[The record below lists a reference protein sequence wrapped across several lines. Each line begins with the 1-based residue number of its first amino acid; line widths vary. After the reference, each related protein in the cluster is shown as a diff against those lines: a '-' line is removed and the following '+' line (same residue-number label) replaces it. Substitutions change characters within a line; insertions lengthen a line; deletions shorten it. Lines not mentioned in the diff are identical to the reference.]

1 MNSAPNFKDTL
12 NNMAKLD
19 DLTQFIQSSN
29 ADLERKRGSIIEL
42 VQRMQKQIETVRT
55 QIDSL
60 KSQGTTA
67 TTEMKQ
73 LIADADSKQKDTL
86 KNVKAT
92 ITSMI
97 NLDKLQTAVDNL
109 GNDIT
114 SLTKVTTGSSDS
126 KPPSSPPSSKLNQNA
141 PTFDPAKPPVSI
153 NNASKPVTPNK
164 QNGGYT
170 YGKSR
175 RSHRKYRTHR
185 KRHMGGFKKSKKK

>member
-1 MNSAPNFKDTL
+1 MNSTPNFKDTL

-109 GNDIT
+109 SNDIT
-114 SLTKVTTGSSDS
+114 SLTNVTTGSSDS
-126 KPPSSPPSSKLNQNA
+126 KPPSPPTSSNLNPNA
-141 PTFDPAKPPVSI
+141 PTKPPVS
-153 NNASKPVTPNK
+153 NNNTSKPATPNK

-175 RSHRKYRTHR
+175 RSHRKHRTHR